1 MLEKSEN
8 QSKQFQMS
16 TVYAKYIFQEKCMYY
31 NLVHAAIRLIL
42 YLPITYKKC
51 YLGKM
56 WYAIEKKEEKRR
68 IGGGWL
74 GEEEGE
80 TKKEVLIQPRI
91 DL

>member
-16 TVYAKYIFQEKCMYY
+16 IVYAKYIFQEKCMYY

-56 WYAIEKKEEKRR
+56 
-68 IGGGWL
+68 
-74 GEEEGE
+74 
-80 TKKEVLIQPRI
+80 
-91 DL
+91 